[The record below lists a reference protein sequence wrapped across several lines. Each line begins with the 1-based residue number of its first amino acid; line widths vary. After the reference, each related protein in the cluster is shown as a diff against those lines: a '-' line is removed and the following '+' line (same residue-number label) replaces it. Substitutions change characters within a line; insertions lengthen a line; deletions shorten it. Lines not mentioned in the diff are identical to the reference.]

1 MNGNEFMYAVVLS
14 SYSIFQFFG
23 SPFLGSLSDV
33 YGRKKLLILSHA
45 GTLLSWV
52 IFGSTFFLPND
63 RFVLGVSISLWVV
76 IFSRLLDGI
85 TGGNISVAN
94 AYISDVTTEKER
106 SKAFGVIGAVFGFG
120 FIFGPIIGAFSAQT
134 SISYYGTVIVAFFI
148 SLITLFFIIFGL
160 KDSVNKHKK
169 DHVDFKKTVTE
180 SFKILTKIKNYASD
194 RFILTIFKV
203 RFVFAAIFVSYT
215 SVMVLFLKNS
225 LQLDEFKIGIV
236 FGIIGVFL
244 IINQAFVVP
253 LLSKKYGDVKLLIA
267 SQLLMVFS
275 FLAFFSFTHLGL
287 LLLFA
292 YLGNLG
298 ISGNIISIRTLLSK
312 KVDDSKQGE
321 VLGIDEGIFSLNSA
335 FMPLVSSV
343 LYVSFGSI
351 FFLALSVLGVV
362 SFILLLRSKSLRLA

>member
-1 MNGNEFMYAVVLS
+1 MYKKIYPIILLTFVNTIGFSLILPILPNIIEDMNGNEFMYAVVLS

-215 SVMVLFLKNS
+215 SVMVLF
-225 LQLDEFKIGIV
+225 FKE
-236 FGIIGVFL
+236 
-244 IINQAFVVP
+244 Q
-253 LLSKKYGDVKLLIA
+253 
-267 SQLLMVFS
+267 
-275 FLAFFSFTHLGL
+275 FT
-287 LLLFA
+287 A
-292 YLGNLG
+292 
-298 ISGNIISIRTLLSK
+298 
-312 KVDDSKQGE
+312 
-321 VLGIDEGIFSLNSA
+321 
-335 FMPLVSSV
+335 
-343 LYVSFGSI
+343 
-351 FFLALSVLGVV
+351 
-362 SFILLLRSKSLRLA
+362 